1 MNNRKDTTRRD
12 DITNVRALAIFLVVL
27 GHSIILY
34 SSAWGY
40 YPTEQK
46 SILLDNLK
54 FLINGIQMPL
64 FFSLSGFCFLWSWN
78 RASDFISQIIKKVK
92 YPYYNGQTIPHIIFK
107 SILLGEDNGHLWF
120 LPTLFFITAATSCI
134 FQILEKSP
142 LTSFKV
148 PIVFGASIYLYHF
161 GIPSANRYINL
172 AEANAIWF
180 ALGLTIHYLEANKWF
195 ESYKRRK
202 SLSIVLILLFLVNLL
217 KQVVPPIAS
226 TALTCMAVASIYC
239 VIPQKTNLLTEKIS
253 KNSMGIYLFHSPL
266 VYISFT
272 YWPNIAPMAMAA
284 INLIGFGSVAYM
296 LTNLIRATNMGWIIG
311 ETPKASHDKKQGK
324 Q

>member
-1 MNNRKDTTRRD
+1 M
-12 DITNVRALAIFLVVL
+12 L
-27 GHSIILY
+27 
-34 SSAWGY
+34 
-40 YPTEQK
+40 
-46 SILLDNLK
+46 
-54 FLINGIQMPL
+54 
-64 FFSLSGFCFLWSWN
+64 
-78 RASDFISQIIKKVK
+78 VK
-92 YPYYNGQTIPHIIFK
+92 YPYYNGLSIPHIIFK

-134 FQILEKSP
+134 FQILDKSP
-142 LTSFKV
+142 LACFKV

-161 GIPSANRYINL
+161 GIPSSNRYINL

-195 ESYKRRK
+195 ESCKKRK
-202 SLSIVLILLFLVNLL
+202 SLSIVLILVFLVNLL

-239 VIPQKTNLLTEKIS
+239 VIPQKANLLTEKIS

>member
-1 MNNRKDTTRRD
+1 M
-12 DITNVRALAIFLVVL
+12 L
-27 GHSIILY
+27 
-34 SSAWGY
+34 
-40 YPTEQK
+40 
-46 SILLDNLK
+46 
-54 FLINGIQMPL
+54 
-64 FFSLSGFCFLWSWN
+64 
-78 RASDFISQIIKKVK
+78 VK

-180 ALGLTIHYLEANKWF
+180 ALGLTIHYLETNKWF

-239 VIPQKTNLLTEKIS
+239 VIPQKANLLTEKIS

>member
-1 MNNRKDTTRRD
+1 M
-12 DITNVRALAIFLVVL
+12 
-27 GHSIILY
+27 
-34 SSAWGY
+34 
-40 YPTEQK
+40 
-46 SILLDNLK
+46 
-54 FLINGIQMPL
+54 
-64 FFSLSGFCFLWSWN
+64 
-78 RASDFISQIIKKVK
+78 
-92 YPYYNGQTIPHIIFK
+92 
-107 SILLGEDNGHLWF
+107 
-120 LPTLFFITAATSCI
+120 
-134 FQILEKSP
+134 
-142 LTSFKV
+142 
-148 PIVFGASIYLYHF
+148 
-161 GIPSANRYINL
+161 

-180 ALGLTIHYLEANKWF
+180 ALGLTIHYLETNKWF

-226 TALTCMAVASIYC
+226 TALTCMAVASINC
-239 VIPQKTNLLTEKIS
+239 VIPQKANLLTEKIS